1 MTSRDF
7 ACSDNFD
14 SAAVIGDF
22 HFDYES
28 QISDSD
34 TKPAHKQKKKWGT
47 FQLFST
53 QDITKRSL
61 KLFPQSSAVNR
72 SSVAFSPY
80 IVNDTISVCIEPC
93 KKINK

>member
-7 ACSDNFD
+7 ARSDNFN

-28 QISDSD
+28 QISDCD
-34 TKPAHKQKKKWGT
+34 TKPAHKKNGAR
-47 FQLFST
+47 FSCFFT

-61 KLFPQSSAVNR
+61 KLFPQSGAVNR
-72 SSVAFSPY
+72 SSVAFSLY
-80 IVNDTISVCIEPC
+80 IVNGMISVCIEPC
-93 KKINK
+93 KKK